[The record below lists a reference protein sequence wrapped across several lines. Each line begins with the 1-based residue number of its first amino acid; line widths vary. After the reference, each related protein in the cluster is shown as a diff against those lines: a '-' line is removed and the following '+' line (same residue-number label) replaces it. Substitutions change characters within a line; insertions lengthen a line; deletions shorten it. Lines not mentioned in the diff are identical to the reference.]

1 MEPMRLIAAAALA
14 ITLAGCATSAPQQPA
29 PQQPV
34 QQQLP
39 PTRVYALH
47 SASQGG
53 CPGLDWHIVLGADG
67 GLNGM
72 ISWNNM
78 QSAAHA
84 SGSVNAQ
91 AGTFL
96 MTATEL
102 PTSAGGMG
110 RTVTI
115 DGTIS
120 PQNGGLIAN
129 IQGPNLS
136 CRGIHVPFVTG
147 GPGGN

>member
-1 MEPMRLIAAAALA
+1 
-14 ITLAGCATSAPQQPA
+14 
-29 PQQPV
+29 
-34 QQQLP
+34 
-39 PTRVYALH
+39 
-47 SASQGG
+47 
-53 CPGLDWHIVLGADG
+53 
-67 GLNGM
+67 M

-120 PQNGGLIAN
+120 PQTGGVVAN

-136 CRGIHVPFVTG
+136 CRGIHVPFVAG